1 MEQESG
7 DNNDSNSIIKF
18 SNGGNKYT
26 FSNLSISDEQ
36 VPILI
41 KSPRIQKRKY
51 IMSNN
56 NKKKKLFSIK
66 RKKLDRYFLNKNI
79 QNYNTSPEN
88 YNIIIINNLI
98 NLKENRLVAAFKD
111 NLINNT
117 EYEYLRGNF
126 NLYDCIEVL
135 PKFYEYYKNYLMFF
149 CKPTFNN
156 FYINETIQDYGEKQ
170 AEVYYKNNYV
180 TKRQKGKKGNIDDKN
195 IDEDDLSSNK
205 LDSSDNNNDDETSFI
220 SYKTFFTN
228 SVESMIKKGINLRKK
243 KVDKDKNKDQEL
255 SDIKRQ
261 NGENKENTIYLP
273 DNSTIS
279 LEDIITKKN
288 SIKQIIDLMKNRNF
302 NKIRN
307 KKNNLSNKK
316 ENEKKKKGIIV
327 IDKRKLID
335 ERNIFNKKRF
345 NSFSRTTL
353 TLFDKNKKQKINN
366 NIITNN
372 NVITN
377 SNNKKAQTNS
387 NYLNFVGAKKQHKYI
402 KINNIPKI
410 KLSTNDLILSPI
422 RNIKPRKK
430 SANKIPSF
438 KTNENIYNFNL
449 TSRNQNSKNSKHKI
463 NNSNNLC
470 KTNKINL
477 PLKIKNF
484 YRNIKNNI
492 NNSNSSIQLSTCKTS
507 NNRNNNTTKI
517 FKNRN
522 IINKTNLDFNKNIK
536 YIKKLKVLPFLS
548 TKSNR
553 NLSHN
558 KSLSCS
564 TLNNCNIN
572 INNNIILSN
581 NYIYHNK
588 FMCFHNSQR
597 QISIQNNNKSKSKEK
612 RNKRNNTNIEPNK
625 EKKTIPLTS
634 RNIKINLDKFK
645 TEENFVNSLIYHGA
659 SKKIALKN
667 RIDKKDKSDNNIQ
680 YTSFRKASNKDLIN
694 NKQRNLVRN
703 KKMNNN
709 KCNKNLVL
717 KDVLAINRSKNNLSK
732 NEQNSISK
740 TYKDIYIKNNNKN
753 NNQRKLIFEYK
764 KKYN

>member
-1 MEQESG
+1 MDQESG

-51 IMSNN
+51 IMNN
-56 NKKKKLFSIK
+56 NKKKKKLFSIK

-335 ERNIFNKKRF
+335 GRNIFNKKRF

-353 TLFDKNKKQKINN
+353 TLLDKNKKQKINN
-366 NIITNN
+366 
-372 NVITN
+372 
-377 SNNKKAQTNS
+377 
-387 NYLNFVGAKKQHKYI
+387 
-402 KINNIPKI
+402 
-410 KLSTNDLILSPI
+410 
-422 RNIKPRKK
+422 
-430 SANKIPSF
+430 
-438 KTNENIYNFNL
+438 
-449 TSRNQNSKNSKHKI
+449 
-463 NNSNNLC
+463 
-470 KTNKINL
+470 
-477 PLKIKNF
+477 
-484 YRNIKNNI
+484 
-492 NNSNSSIQLSTCKTS
+492 
-507 NNRNNNTTKI
+507 
-517 FKNRN
+517 
-522 IINKTNLDFNKNIK
+522 
-536 YIKKLKVLPFLS
+536 
-548 TKSNR
+548 
-553 NLSHN
+553 
-558 KSLSCS
+558 
-564 TLNNCNIN
+564 
-572 INNNIILSN
+572 
-581 NYIYHNK
+581 
-588 FMCFHNSQR
+588 
-597 QISIQNNNKSKSKEK
+597 
-612 RNKRNNTNIEPNK
+612 
-625 EKKTIPLTS
+625 
-634 RNIKINLDKFK
+634 
-645 TEENFVNSLIYHGA
+645 
-659 SKKIALKN
+659 
-667 RIDKKDKSDNNIQ
+667 
-680 YTSFRKASNKDLIN
+680 
-694 NKQRNLVRN
+694 
-703 KKMNNN
+703 
-709 KCNKNLVL
+709 
-717 KDVLAINRSKNNLSK
+717 
-732 NEQNSISK
+732 
-740 TYKDIYIKNNNKN
+740 
-753 NNQRKLIFEYK
+753 
-764 KKYN
+764 